1 MNPTDTDKTTDDTAA
16 GTAPAAATTLSKD
29 KDAEKAPAD
38 AGSTADATPANSPEE
53 GAQAE
58 AAADAGNDEDT
69 VDLDE
74 SDEAPRESSGLLASA
89 AGVVAAGLSVI
100 GLSGSWVGTIAAE
113 RQSLVG
119 RFETSQSATP
129 AEQISALYGD
139 AWHTTALINGVFA
152 TLAVIIGL
160 AVLAL
165 PRQAGWVRAV
175 AAGGAALGGLGLLAA
190 IGMYVDILPL
200 PDGTGGN

>member
-16 GTAPAAATTLSKD
+16 GTAPAATTTLSKD